1 MKKNILLGMIM
12 LIFLVGCGEN
22 YKTYSPEEKYNRIVK
37 LQEIEKKSISERTKE
52 DEAFQKE
59 MRDLLSTLKIESEK
73 NVKAKKEFDEW
84 RDAVI
89 KYEEEEIKKIQLKAR
104 EDAKKTNA
112 TISF

>member
-1 MKKNILLGMIM
+1 MKKKLLGIIM
-12 LIFLVGCGEN
+12 LLFLVGCGEN
-22 YKTYSPEEKYNRIVK
+22 FKTYSPEEKYERIVK
-37 LQEIEKKSISERTKE
+37 LQEIEKKSFSERTKE

-89 KYEEEEIKKIQLKAR
+89 KYEEEEIKK
-104 EDAKKTNA
+104 N
-112 TISF
+112 TIKSKRRC

>member
-1 MKKNILLGMIM
+1 MKKKIFGIIM
-12 LIFLVGCGEN
+12 LLFLAGCGEN
-22 YKTYSPEEKYNRIVK
+22 FKTYSPEEKYNRIVK
-37 LQEIEKKSISERTKE
+37 LEEIEKKSTTELTKE
-52 DEAFQKE
+52 EEAFKKE

>member
-1 MKKNILLGMIM
+1 MKK
-12 LIFLVGCGEN
+12 
-22 YKTYSPEEKYNRIVK
+22 
-37 LQEIEKKSISERTKE
+37 KSFSERTKE

-59 MRDLLSTLKIESEK
+59 MRDLLTTLKIESEK

-104 EDAKKTNA
+104 EDAKKQMQQFLFNKRA
-112 TISF
+112 GYPALYFFFLLSLFF

>member
-37 LQEIEKKSISERTKE
+37 LQEIEKKWISERTKE

-59 MRDLLSTLKIESEK
+59 MRDLLTTLKIESQK
-73 NVKAKKEFDEW
+73 DTKAKKEFDEW

-89 KYEEEEIKKIQLKAR
+89 KYEEEEITRLQKEAR
-104 EDAKKTNA
+104 EEAKKTKM